1 MKLFRV
7 TDGDCYAVSLV
18 EDPAMESEFIAL
30 NKQYPIKLENEK
42 RLLIGAVL
50 IPNKPI
56 YRYMNG
62 QEFYISF
69 DEATIEKLAQ
79 GFLANDYQH
88 NITID
93 HQYDADD
100 IVVVE
105 SWIKTSESDKSV
117 AYGLNEPIGTWFIS
131 VKVNNEDV
139 WQKIKSGVYKG
150 FSVEAI
156 VGLDEIIKNKVSM
169 DKDLIEKIKEIIYE
183 ALGKTPE
190 AEKVVTDTVE
200 DVKEVQEEKEILQ
213 STDENPLVAE
223 NEALKAEL
231 DTTKAELETIKAEN
245 EAMKV
250 EKDELL
256 MKIAD
261 YEKQIADMTSEM
273 EAVKAENVKLSKQPS
288 VEPTKTVK
296 TDGKNYAAAVKLMIN

>member
-200 DVKEVQEEKEILQ
+200 NVDDAKKEQEILA
-213 STDENPLVAE
+213 SEENPLMAE
-223 NEALKAEL
+223 NEALKSEL
-231 DTTKAELETIKAEN
+231 ENTKAELDAI
-245 EAMKV
+245 KV